1 MYIKEIKTRNRKTN
15 KEYVKHILVES
26 IRTEKG
32 PRTRTVMQLGILT
45 LPKEFWPLLTAE
57 LESRISGQMQLL
69 LPGVKMPP
77 KVKNAADRA
86 MEKFTIQSTK
96 RVEKRKSSDT
106 EDITIKL
113 EETATSKHRSFGA
126 ELVCHSIWNE
136 LHMPRKLTELG
147 FTPRERSLAEGIVS
161 GRLINPGSEL
171 ATWEWLKN
179 VSSIGELTE
188 EQLDNVG
195 LSSVYKIGDKLLA
208 NKEELEK
215 HLFKIQGKL
224 HPNRETLYLFDLT
237 NFYFEG
243 QTLGNSIAQYGKS
256 KEKRNDCTLVSLG
269 LIVDSSGFPITSE
282 VFPGNIGEPHTLSEI
297 LTKMK
302 YFEDYLPGLAPTIV
316 MDRGIATKDNI
327 AFLQVKKIPY
337 ILISR
342 GPRNAHYLKS
352 FENHLIDPEFK
363 SIIRHGKEIRLKEVK
378 TDNSITEI
386 LCISE
391 GKKEKED
398 AIETRWTDRASE
410 DLASLQKSILKGSI
424 KLTAKVQRKLGR
436 LEERYPSLNKYF
448 AIELLEDKSNP
459 LTLSGMLFNRRN
471 VFDIDDDDTN
481 PLNGT
486 YVIETT
492 LNEKSPEEIWALYM
506 TLTRV
511 EEAFRCLKSELGTR
525 PVFHQIAR
533 RTKGHLF
540 ISIIAYHLLANIEY
554 KLNAAGDNRRW
565 STVSEVLKTHQRSTV
580 IITDSNKQIHHLRI
594 SSQPEVC
601 HLKIYE
607 ALKIKPSKNLKK
619 YIVAKKRL

>member
-1 MYIKEIKTRNRKTN
+1 MYIKEIKTRNRN
-15 KEYVKHILVES
+15 NDKEYVKHILVES

-32 PRTRTVMQLGILT
+32 PRTRTVMQLGKLA

-57 LESRISGQMQLL
+57 LESRISGQIQLS
-69 LPGVKMPP
+69 LPGIKLPI
-77 KVKNAADRA
+77 KVKNTADRA
-86 MEKFTIQSTK
+86 MEKFTIRSSK
-96 RVEKRKSSDT
+96 RVEKRKTPEPD
-106 EDITIKL
+106 EVTIKI
-113 EETATSKHRSFGA
+113 EETATSKHRSFGP

-136 LHMPRKLTELG
+136 LNIPQKLTELE

-161 GRLINPGSEL
+161 GRLIKPGSEL
-171 ATWEWLKN
+171 GTWEWLKN

-188 EQLDNVG
+188 EELDNVG

-208 NKEELEK
+208 NKEEIEK
-215 HLFKIQGKL
+215 HLHKTQGKL

-243 QTLGNSIAQYGKS
+243 QALGNSIAQYGKS
-256 KEKRNDCTLVSLG
+256 KEKRDDCALVSLG
-269 LIVDSSGFPITSE
+269 LIVDSSGFPVTSE
-282 VFPGNIGEPHTLSEI
+282 IFPGNIGEPHTLSEI

-316 MDRGIATKDNI
+316 MDRGIATKDNV
-327 AFLQVKKIPY
+327 ALLQEKNIPY

-342 GPRNAHYLKS
+342 GPRNAQYLEEFK
-352 FENHLIDPEFK
+352 NHLNDPDFK
-363 SIIRHGKEIRLKEVK
+363 SIIRHHKEIYLKEVK
-378 TDNSITEI
+378 NDNAVTEI

-398 AIETRWTDRASE
+398 AIETRWKDRASE
-410 DLASLQKSILKGSI
+410 DLSSLQKSILKGSV
-424 KLTAKVQRKLGR
+424 KLTSKIQRKLGR
-436 LEERYPSLNKYF
+436 LEERYPSLSKYF

-459 LTLSGMLFNRRN
+459 LNSSDLLFSRKN
-471 VFDIDDDDTN
+471 VLETQKVQTN

-492 LNEKSPEEIWALYM
+492 LKEKSPEEIWSLYM

-525 PVFHQIAR
+525 PIFHQIAR
-533 RTKGHLF
+533 RTKAHLF
-540 ISIIAYHLLANIEY
+540 ISVIAYHLLASIEY

-565 STVSEVLKTHQRSTV
+565 STLCEALKTHQRSTV
-580 IITDSNKQIHHLRI
+580 IITDSNNQIHHLRI

-607 ALKIKPSKNLKK
+607 ALKIKPFKKLKK
-619 YIVAKKRL
+619 YMVGKRL